1 LGTVT
6 LPNTSFVGGTFDG
19 TYYMAPEGVNGIIR
33 IYTPPVGGNG
43 AATLVATEDAS
54 PNNIGAITWD
64 PNRGM
69 LWGAFADNVY
79 LIDLGNKTVSGP
91 VVSSTFMFNPGVGG
105 SGLIDGIAYD
115 GGDDT
120 LYYSPDV
127 DLNVYQ
133 FSLGTDIN
141 GANPALGTLMNT
153 IAPENAGGVADGL
166 VSGVAIGSANTL
178 YIGRNGDQEIR
189 RVDKTTGAFV
199 STFAQTVGRAEGLVC
214 DSVTYASKSAILSKE
229 AFGDFYEAFEVEAGT
244 CPLLGDPPPASVG
257 GATSFL
263 VTESGTSAGMI
274 AILAGVAAIAFT
286 LLVATGWYARRRLQP
301 GERSE

>member
-1 LGTVT
+1 MGTVT

-43 AATLVATEDAS
+43 AATLVATKDAS

-189 RVDKTTGAFV
+189 RVDKTPGAFV
-199 STFAQTVGRAEGLVC
+199 STFAQTVGRAEDLVC
-214 DSVTYASKSAILSKE
+214 DSVTYAPRAQSSPKRPSATFTRPSRWR
-229 AFGDFYEAFEVEAGT
+229 
-244 CPLLGDPPPASVG
+244 LGPVPSWVTHRPPA
-257 GATSFL
+257 
-263 VTESGTSAGMI
+263 
-274 AILAGVAAIAFT
+274 
-286 LLVATGWYARRRLQP
+286 
-301 GERSE
+301 